1 MASLWT
7 SLIAA
12 GLAAVIYAV
21 IGLPLALRVAPRP
34 MALMLAPMLGWA
46 VHSALALPLFFAIGL
61 TRSTAILVFAVP
73 LLAAIVLL
81 AKDRVWRGE
90 AMISRVTWL
99 ALTVA
104 ACLAFVLMTAVLPKI
119 SADGVTLAG
128 PIFDHSKIAMID
140 EMARLGVPPGNP
152 FSGGEE
158 PARLSYYYL
167 WHFSAAEL
175 SLLLNISGWE
185 ADAALSFF
193 TGFASLA
200 VIIGLAVWLSGRAT
214 SALWV
219 VALAATGSL
228 RPVLN
233 ALFGADA
240 VDRIAGYPSGLGGW
254 LFQASW
260 APQHAAS
267 AVIALLSL
275 LLLVQ
280 LARRPHVLAAIL
292 LALTMA
298 AGFESSTWVG
308 GVAFPLMALPVA
320 LYLLARAAPPLR
332 LRVLIGFAA
341 AALLAL
347 LLIAP
352 FVYDQM
358 QMAALRGGEAPIAI
372 RPTLFLDDAIAGRFG
387 EWLNWPAFWL
397 IYLPVELPAF
407 YMTGLVALVVIVKD
421 SRAKVRTLD
430 DERRTLAIAFALTI
444 PVSLVASW
452 LLVSTL
458 GDNNDL
464 GWRAVLP
471 GLLLLIVFAAAGLS
485 RLRFGLSPVPVAAVA
500 LILLAVPGGVSIALR
515 NMTGTPGIDDRAF
528 AQTPPLWQAV
538 RRVTPAAERIA
549 NNPSHMEKMTP
560 WAANISWALL
570 ANRRSCYAGPA
581 FRPFSARPTEVQDE
595 IDARFNRV
603 FAGEAKPGDVEALAA
618 QTKCDTAVVT
628 PADGA
633 WSNDPFAASALY
645 RLADGTA
652 AWRIYR
658 KIN

>member
-1 MASLWT
+1 MASLCT

-12 GLAAVIYAV
+12 GLAIIIYAA
-21 IGLPLALRVAPRP
+21 IGLPLASRVAPRP
-34 MALMLAPMLGWA
+34 MALMLAPALGWA

-61 TRSTAILVFAVP
+61 TRGAALAVFALP
-73 LLAAIVLL
+73 LLAAIAVLV
-81 AKDRVWRGE
+81 KDRIWRSE
-90 AMISRVTWL
+90 AMLSRVTLL
-99 ALTVA
+99 ALAAA

-119 SADGVTLAG
+119 GIDGVTLAG

-152 FSGGEE
+152 FFGGEG

-175 SLLLNISGWE
+175 SLLFGINGWE
-185 ADAALSFF
+185 ADAALSFV
-193 TGFASLA
+193 TGFATLA
-200 VIIGLAVWLSGRAT
+200 VTIGLAVWLSGRAA

-233 ALFGADA
+233 ALFGVDA

-254 LFQASW
+254 LFQATW

-267 AVIALLSL
+267 AMAALLSL

-280 LARRPHVLAAIL
+280 LAKRPNTLAAIL

-298 AGFESSTWVG
+298 AGFGSSTWVG
-308 GVAFPLMALPVA
+308 GVAFPLAALPVA
-320 LYLLARAAPPLR
+320 LCLLARAAPPQR
-332 LRVLIGFAA
+332 LRILIGFAG

-347 LLIAP
+347 LLISP
-352 FVYDQM
+352 FVYDQL
-358 QMAALRGGEAPIAI
+358 QMAALRGGGAPIAI
-372 RPTLFLDDAIAGRFG
+372 EPMEVLHADIVERFG
-387 EWLNWPAFWL
+387 AWLDWPAFWL
-397 IYLPVELPAF
+397 IYLPVELPAI
-407 YMTGLVALVVIVKD
+407 YMTGLVALLVIVKD
-421 SRAKVRTLD
+421 RSSGD
-430 DERRTLAIAFALTI
+430 GRRTLAIVFALTI
-444 PVSLVASW
+444 AASLMASW
-452 LLVSTL
+452 LMVSTL

-485 RLRFGLSPVPVAAVA
+485 RLTLKLAPLPVAAIA
-500 LILLAVPGGVSIALR
+500 LIFLAVPDGVSIAIR
-515 NMTGTPGIDDRAF
+515 SIAGTPSVADKAF
-528 AQTPPLWQAV
+528 ADTPPLWQAV
-538 RRVTPAAERIA
+538 RRVTPEAERIA
-549 NNPSHMEKMTP
+549 SNPSHMAKMTP
-560 WAANISWALL
+560 WPANISWALL

-581 FRPFSARPTEVQDE
+581 FAPFSARPAERQEE
-595 IDARFNRV
+595 IDAQFSRV
-603 FAGEAKPGDVEALAA
+603 FAGQAKPGDVEAMAA
-618 QTKCDTAVVT
+618 QYKCDTAVVT

-645 RLADGTA
+645 SLADGTA
-652 AWRIYR
+652 AWLIYR
-658 KIN
+658 LKN

>member
-1 MASLWT
+1 MASLCT

-12 GLAAVIYAV
+12 GLAILIYAA
-21 IGLPLALRVAPRP
+21 IGLPLALRAVPRP
-34 MALMLAPMLGWA
+34 MALMLAPALGWA
-46 VHSALALPLFFAIGL
+46 VHSALALPLFFAMGL
-61 TRSTAILVFAVP
+61 TRGTAIIVFAVP
-73 LLAAIVLL
+73 VLAAIAVLV
-81 AKDRVWRGE
+81 KDRAWQGE
-90 AMISRVTWL
+90 AMPSRVIAL
-99 ALTVA
+99 ALA
-104 ACLAFVLMTAVLPKI
+104 AAVCLAFVIMAAVLPKI
-119 SADGVTLAG
+119 SADGVSLAS

-140 EMARLGVPPGNP
+140 EIARLGVPPGNP
-152 FSGGEE
+152 FFGGEG

-175 SLLLNISGWE
+175 SLLFGISGWE

-193 TGFASLA
+193 TGFATLA
-200 VIIGLAVWLSGRAT
+200 VTIGLAVWLSGRAA

-233 ALFGADA
+233 ALFGVDA
-240 VDRIAGYPSGLGGW
+240 VERIAGYPTGLGGW

-280 LARRPHVLAAIL
+280 LAKRPNALAAFL

-308 GVAFPLMALPVA
+308 GVAFPLAALPVA
-320 LYLLARAAPPLR
+320 LYLLARAAPPQR
-332 LRVLIGFAA
+332 LRILIGFAA

-347 LLIAP
+347 LLISP
-352 FVYDQM
+352 FVYDQV

-372 RPTLFLDDAIAGRFG
+372 EPTLFLDDKIADRFG

-397 IYLPVELPAF
+397 VYLPVEFPAF
-407 YMTGLVALVVIVKD
+407 YMTGLAALVVILKD
-421 SRAKVRTLD
+421 RTSD
-430 DERRTLAIAFALTI
+430 DERRTLVMAFALTI
-444 PVSLVASW
+444 PVSLMASW
-452 LLVSTL
+452 LMVSTL
-458 GDNNDL
+458 GENNDL

-471 GLLLLIVFAAAGLS
+471 GLLLLMVFAAAGLS
-485 RLRFGLSPVPVAAVA
+485 RLTLKLAPLPVAAVV
-500 LILLAVPGGVSIALR
+500 LILLAVPDGVSIASR
-515 NMTGTPGIDDRAF
+515 NMAGTPGVADKAF

-538 RRVTPAAERIA
+538 RRVTPDAERIA
-549 NNPSHMEKMTP
+549 SNPSHMEKMTP
-560 WAANISWALL
+560 WPANISWALL

-581 FRPFSARPTEVQDE
+581 FAPFSARPTERQEE
-595 IDARFNRV
+595 IDAQFTRV
-603 FAGEAKPGDVEALAA
+603 FAGKAKSGDIEALAA
-618 QTKCDTAVVT
+618 QYKCDTAVVT
-628 PADGA
+628 PADRA
-633 WSNDPFAASALY
+633 WANDPFAASALY

-658 KIN
+658 KRQN

>member
-1 MASLWT
+1 MASLCT
-7 SLIAA
+7 SLIAV
-12 GLAAVIYAV
+12 GLAILIYAA

-34 MALMLAPMLGWA
+34 MALMLAPALGFA
-46 VHSALALPLFFAIGL
+46 VHSALALPLFFTIGL
-61 TRSTAILVFAVP
+61 SQGTAILVFAVP
-73 LLAAIVLL
+73 MLAAVAALV
-81 AKDRVWRGE
+81 KDRAWQGE
-90 AMISRVTWL
+90 AMLSRVTLL
-99 ALTVA
+99 ALALA
-104 ACLAFVLMTAVLPKI
+104 ACLAFVIMAAVLPKL
-119 SADGVTLAG
+119 SAGGVTLAS

-152 FSGGEE
+152 FFGGEE

-175 SLLLNISGWE
+175 SVLFDISGWE

-193 TGFASLA
+193 TGFATLA
-200 VIIGLAVWLSGRAT
+200 VTIGLAVWLSGRAA

-240 VDRIAGYPSGLGGW
+240 IDRIAGYPSGFGGW

-267 AVIALLSL
+267 AMAALLSL

-280 LARRPHVLAAIL
+280 LAKRPNVLAALL

-308 GVAFPLMALPVA
+308 GVAFPLAAFPVA
-320 LYLLARAAPPLR
+320 LYLLARAAPLQR
-332 LRVLIGFAA
+332 LRILIGFAA

-347 LLIAP
+347 LLISP
-352 FVYDQM
+352 FVYDQV
-358 QMAALRGGEAPIAI
+358 QMAALRGGQAPIAI
-372 RPTLFLDDAIAGRFG
+372 EPMEILHADIVARFG
-387 EWLNWPAFWL
+387 AWLDWPVFWL
-397 IYLPVELPAF
+397 VFLPVELPAI
-407 YMTGLVALVVIVKD
+407 YMTGLVALVVIVKNR
-421 SRAKVRTLD
+421 SSG
-430 DERRTLAIAFALTI
+430 DERRTLAIVFALTI
-444 PVSLVASW
+444 AASLMASW

-464 GWRAVLP
+464 GWRAALP
-471 GLLLLIVFAAAGLS
+471 GQLLLIVFAAAGLS
-485 RLRFGLSPVPVAAVA
+485 RLTFKLSPLPIAAIA
-500 LILLAVPGGVSIALR
+500 LVLLAVPGGVSIAIR
-515 NMTGTPGIDDRAF
+515 NMAGTPGEADKAF

-538 RRVTPAAERIA
+538 RRVTPEADRIA
-549 NNPSHMEKMTP
+549 SNPSHMEKMTP
-560 WAANISWALL
+560 WPANISWALL
-570 ANRRSCYAGPA
+570 ADRRSCYAGPA
-581 FRPFSARPTEVQDE
+581 FAPFSARPTERQKE
-595 IDARFNRV
+595 IDAQFARV
-603 FAGEAKPGDVEALAA
+603 FAGQAVPGDIEALAA

-633 WSNDPFAASALY
+633 WANDPFAASALY

-658 KIN
+658 KN